1 MEAGFPDPT
10 RSRPESHLPRVQHAH
25 PRVVDNPVRAG
36 IVCLPVSAVLLIA
49 GAFVRGPFRS
59 PAFTSDAR
67 AFSRWVT
74 SPAYSVG
81 WLILIAA
88 TALLLFGVLS
98 LTVDLAHGRGRAR
111 ALIGL
116 CTTVAGIALSL
127 AVTGSFAFGWPSVGE
142 RILAGDQGAFSAL
155 AMSYSSGPL
164 LIAVF
169 ASSAL
174 YIAGTLA
181 IAMVIWES
189 RTLPRWAGL
198 LYMIHAPLLC
208 NAATMTLVVE
218 QLGAFFLLL
227 CGVGLASGVR
237 HEEEVVRHLEH
248 HAPAH

>member
-1 MEAGFPDPT
+1 MERGFSDPT
-10 RSRPESHLPRVQHAH
+10 GSRPVSHLPRVQHAH
-25 PRVVDNPVRAG
+25 PRLRDNPVRAG
-36 IVCLPVSAVLLIA
+36 ILCLPVSAVLLIA

-81 WLILIAA
+81 WLILIAG

-111 ALIGL
+111 ALFGL

-127 AVTGSFAFGWPSVGE
+127 AMTGSFAFGWPSVGE
-142 RILAGDQGAFSAL
+142 RIAGDKGAFSAL
-155 AMSYSSGPL
+155 ATSYSSGPL

-174 YIAGTLA
+174 CIAGALV
-181 IAMVIWES
+181 IGMVIWES

-248 HAPAH
+248 HAPAD